1 MGKREQTRARLQLV
15 ALELFERQGFEV
27 TTIGQIA
34 AAAGVTQMTFFRHF
48 SSKEGVVVD
57 DPYDP
62 VVGAAV
68 SATPRTLAP
77 LRRVTAGIRAG
88 WAQLPEPEN
97 ELVRRRIRVA
107 AASPA
112 LRAAAA
118 AGNERTEALIVAA
131 LVDDG
136 VDPIAAKVS
145 AAATLA
151 ALTAALFAWATA
163 SDRGLAQTV
172 NEALDVLEGK
182 R

>member
-1 MGKREQTRARLQLV
+1 LQLA
-15 ALELFERQGFEV
+15 ALELFERQGFEA

-34 AAAGVTQMTFFRHF
+34 AAAGVTQMTYFRHF
-48 SSKEGVVVD
+48 TSKEGVVVD

-62 VVGAAV
+62 VVAAAV
-68 SATPRTLAP
+68 VAQPRTLAP
-77 LRRVTAGIRAG
+77 LHRVVAGLRAG
-88 WAQLPEPEN
+88 WAALPQPESD
-97 ELVRRRIRVA
+97 LVRRRIRVA

-131 LVDDG
+131 LVGDG
-136 VDPIAAKVS
+136 VEPMSARVA

-151 ALTAALFAWATA
+151 AVTAALFAWATD
-163 SDRGLAQTV
+163 SDLTLADAV
-172 NEALDVLEGK
+172 HAALDVLEGK

>member
-1 MGKREQTRARLQLV
+1 
-15 ALELFERQGFEV
+15 
-27 TTIGQIA
+27 
-34 AAAGVTQMTFFRHF
+34 
-48 SSKEGVVVD
+48 
-57 DPYDP
+57 
-62 VVGAAV
+62 
-68 SATPRTLAP
+68 
-77 LRRVTAGIRAG
+77 VTAGIRAG

-118 AGNERTEALIVAA
+118 AANERTEALIVAA

>member
-1 MGKREQTRARLQLV
+1 LQLA
-15 ALELFERQGFEV
+15 ALELFERQGFEA

-48 SSKEGVVVD
+48 TSKEGVAVD

-62 VVGAAV
+62 IVAAAV
-68 SATPRTLAP
+68 AAQPHGLAP
-77 LRRVTAGIRAG
+77 LHRVAAGIRAG

-97 ELVRRRIRVA
+97 DLVRRRIRVA

-118 AGNERTEALIVAA
+118 AANERTEALIVAA

-136 VDPIAAKVS
+136 VDAIHAQVA

-151 ALTAALFAWATA
+151 ALTAALFAWATDA
-163 SDRGLAQTV
+163 DRGLARTIT
-172 NEALDVLEGK
+172 EALDVLEGK